1 MSAPT
6 FEIEWKGR
14 SLGSFT
20 LVELRA
26 QLASGR
32 LSRMHR
38 VSVQGAWLS
47 LGAWLDQ
54 IELNQKQTA
63 ASAQEQA
70 RHMADHELA
79 AERARADELERRL
92 SMLERQPPQIATP
105 QQYGIPNLRPA
116 PEFEVQTTT
125 SGLAISALIFGIIAA
140 LLLVIFFALAIGHNF
155 RWLPLVFWASGIA
168 WLLTTIFGHLA
179 LLEIRRDASTG
190 GSGLA
195 ITGLMLGY
203 ATITVI
209 AVCLIIA
216 ASQDDY
222 RQRFNF

>member
-1 MSAPT
+1 MSSPS

-14 SLGSFT
+14 SLGTFT

-38 VSVQGAWLS
+38 VLVQGAWQS
-47 LGAWLDQ
+47 LGVWLDQ
-54 IELNQKQTA
+54 IEANHRQAA
-63 ASAQEQA
+63 ASAQQQA
-70 RHMADHELA
+70 QHTADNELA

-92 SMLERQPPQIATP
+92 SMLEKQPPQFAPP
-105 QQYGIPNLRPA
+105 QPYGMPNLP
-116 PEFEVQTTT
+116 PVPVYGPQTKT
-125 SGLAISALIFGIIAA
+125 SGLAIAALIFGILAA
-140 LLLVIFFALAIGHNF
+140 LLLILFFALANGNHL
-155 RWLPLVFWASGIA
+155 RWLTLAFWASGIA

-179 LLEIRRDASTG
+179 LLEIRRDASTSG
-190 GSGLA
+190 NGLA
-195 ITGLMLGY
+195 IAGLMLGY

-216 ASQDDY
+216 ASQDEY

>member
-1 MSAPT
+1 MSSPT

-38 VSVQGAWLS
+38 VSVQGAWQS

-54 IELNQKQTA
+54 IEANHRQAA
-63 ASAQEQA
+63 ASAQQQA
-70 RHMADHELA
+70 QHSADNELA

-92 SMLERQPPQIATP
+92 SMLERQPHQFAPPQH
-105 QQYGIPNLRPA
+105 YGLPNPPPA
-116 PEFEVQTTT
+116 PALEPQTTT
-125 SGLAISALIFGIIAA
+125 SGVAIAALIFGILSA
-140 LLLVIFFALAIGHNF
+140 LLLIVFFALANGHNF

>member
-1 MSAPT
+1 MSSPT

-38 VSVQGAWLS
+38 VAVQGAWQS

-54 IELNQKQTA
+54 IEANHRQAA
-63 ASAQEQA
+63 ASAQQQA
-70 RHMADHELA
+70 QHSADNELA

-92 SMLERQPPQIATP
+92 SMLERQPPQFAPP
-105 QQYGIPNLRPA
+105 QQYGMPNPT
-116 PEFEVQTTT
+116 PVPVYGPQTTT
-125 SGLAISALIFGIIAA
+125 SGLAIAALIFGILAA
-140 LLLVIFFALAIGHNF
+140 LLLVLFFALANGNHL

-179 LLEIRRDASTG
+179 LLEIRRDTTTG
-190 GSGLA
+190 GKGLA
-195 ITGLMLGY
+195 IAGLMLGY

-209 AVCLIIA
+209 AVCLVIA

>member
-1 MSAPT
+1 MSSPT

-38 VSVQGAWLS
+38 VSVQGAWQS

-54 IELNQKQTA
+54 IEANHRQAA
-63 ASAQEQA
+63 ASAQQQA
-70 RHMADHELA
+70 QHSADNELA

-92 SMLERQPPQIATP
+92 SMLERQPHQFAPPQH
-105 QQYGIPNLRPA
+105 YGLPNPPPA
-116 PEFEVQTTT
+116 PVIEPQTTT
-125 SGLAISALIFGIIAA
+125 SGVAIAALIFGILAA
-140 LLLVIFFALAIGHNF
+140 LLLIVFFALANGHNF
-155 RWLPLVFWASGIA
+155 RWLPLVFWASGVA

>member
-1 MSAPT
+1 MSSPT

-20 LVELRA
+20 LVELRG

-38 VSVQGAWLS
+38 VLVQGAWQS

-54 IELNQKQTA
+54 IEANHRQAA
-63 ASAQEQA
+63 ASSQQQA
-70 RHMADHELA
+70 RHTAEHELA

-92 SMLERQPPQIATP
+92 SMLERQPHQFAQP
-105 QQYGIPNLRPA
+105 QQYGMPNPPPA
-116 PEFEVQTTT
+116 PVFEPQTTT
-125 SGLAISALIFGIIAA
+125 SGLAIAALIFGILAA
-140 LLLVIFFALAIGHNF
+140 LLLVVVFALANGHNF
-155 RWLPLVFWASGIA
+155 RWFPFVFWASGIA

-179 LLEIRRDASTG
+179 LLELRRDPSTS

-195 ITGLMLGY
+195 IAGLMLGY